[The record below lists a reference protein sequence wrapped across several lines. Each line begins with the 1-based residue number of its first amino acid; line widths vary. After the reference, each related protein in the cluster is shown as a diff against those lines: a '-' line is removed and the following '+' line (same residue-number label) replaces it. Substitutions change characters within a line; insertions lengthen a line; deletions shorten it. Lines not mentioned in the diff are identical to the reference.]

1 MDVVCPFVNRGES
14 NQSQKAEK
22 PPNDWGIGCC
32 AVRLSRQNTTQ
43 YSTCT
48 CTVLSTVH
56 VLGVPVPVKLGIPR
70 NVSTRLRTLKSE
82 LGHTSG
88 IWTFLKFSMQLH
100 PLPPTT
106 YIRYSTVWNF
116 QFLACSVVGTSAI
129 ACEKYNCTFHR
140 FCVSSFFDR
149 NKCKK
154 LAIFL
159 YFSFNVNIK
168 KL

>member
-116 QFLACSVVGTSAI
+116 QFLALFSSRHVCNCMWKIQLHISSVLRV
-129 ACEKYNCTFHR
+129 
-140 FCVSSFFDR
+140 
-149 NKCKK
+149 
-154 LAIFL
+154 IFL
-159 YFSFNVNIK
+159 WSKQMQKIGNIFIFF
-168 KL
+168 L